1 MVQNQ
6 RKIKN
11 QSLTRRCNIPLT
23 HCNNSLAYVEM
34 WFALGVAFRRFEFE
48 LYQTTIRDVL
58 PARDFFIG
66 IAPADSKGVRMKV
79 VRELS

>member
-1 MVQNQ
+1 MEPNPFLRIVTMEAD
-6 RKIKN
+6 
-11 QSLTRRCNIPLT
+11 S
-23 HCNNSLAYVEM
+23 HSLAYVEM

-58 PARDFFIG
+58 PTRDFFIG
-66 IAPADSKGVRMKV
+66 ITPADSKGVRMKV